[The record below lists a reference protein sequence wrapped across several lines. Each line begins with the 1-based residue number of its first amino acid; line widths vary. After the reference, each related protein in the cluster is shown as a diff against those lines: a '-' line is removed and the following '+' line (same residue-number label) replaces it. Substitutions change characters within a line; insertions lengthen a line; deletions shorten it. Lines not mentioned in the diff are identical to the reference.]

1 MVCGTTLR
9 GTITPTPIRCP
20 VDPGPRVGV
29 TRLGV
34 GVVVVVA
41 VAVVVGKGAA
51 GAPTTAPRV
60 TLLYLS
66 VRGEGSTAG
75 SMRDEGRGSAV
86 VENATAAGVAAVAG
100 AACVAAVADV
110 AVRCDVLAPFEDAV
124 EVVGW
129 GGVIEQVVA
138 EDVWCVEEEEVGA
151 AFSAAVWL

>member
-1 MVCGTTLR
+1 M
-9 GTITPTPIRCP
+9 
-20 VDPGPRVGV
+20 GV
-29 TRLGV
+29 I
-34 GVVVVVA
+34 VVVA

-66 VRGEGSTAG
+66 VRGEGSTAV

-86 VENATAAGVAAVAG
+86 VENATVAGVAAVAG
-100 AACVAAVADV
+100 AACVAAVAGV
-110 AVRCDVLAPFEDAV
+110 AVRCDVLAPLEDAI

-129 GGVIEQVVA
+129 GEMTEEVVA

-151 AFSAAVWL
+151 EFSAAVWL